1 MNNED
6 HEAIRGIIERQFGSL
21 NWSPTTPANWS
32 AFLGDF
38 LPGASLY
45 PAARPAKS
53 QKPEEFVERMRGLAT
68 TKLRSFQEASLG
80 RQIRVFGNVAVA
92 VAVCQITENET
103 QVTRGIE
110 MMLLVRTDGQWRIV
124 SQAWDTEGEMKPI
137 PADLLASD

>member
-1 MNNED
+1 MNTQD
-6 HEAIRGIIERQFGSL
+6 DEAIKAIIERQFGSL

-32 AFLGDF
+32 TFLGDF

-53 QKPEEFVERMRGLAT
+53 QKPEEFIERMKGLPA
-68 TKLRSFQEASLG
+68 TKLRSFKEAPL
-80 RQIRVFGNVAVA
+80 RCEIRVFGSIAVA

-110 MMLLVRTDGQWRIV
+110 MMLLVKTGDRWQIV
-124 SQAWDTEGEMKPI
+124 SQAWDTEGESKPI
-137 PADLLASD
+137 PADLLDLD